1 MTDATTALKKA
12 HIRLMR
18 HPETCLYGGIMLM
31 GESTIEDGIPTA
43 YTDGKN
49 KRYGREFFQ
58 SLSLAEQSAL
68 VLHEN
73 GHVFLKHLPRHMD
86 LVKENPR
93 LANVAMDFVIN
104 DIITEIGKKAPDL
117 VKLPKGGLYDPKYH
131 NWSVREVYNDLKAE
145 MDKRKKKGNG
155 QGGQNG
161 QGTGSG
167 KNPEEM
173 QPLDEHDAEALS
185 GASVE
190 EVRKLSD
197 EISEAIQQG
206 AMLAGKFGVKVP
218 RVIQD
223 LMQPKVSWRDELRE
237 FVSSTTKGRD
247 EYTWRKMNRR
257 RMVDDIYLPTLE
269 AEKVGEIII
278 AIDTSGSI
286 GSKQLTEFATEMI
299 SICDMVSPD
308 RVRVIWWDHQ
318 VRGEQVFSDNYD
330 GLATMLKP
338 EGGGGT
344 RVSSVSELLCSENS
358 TAECLVVFTDGYVED
373 NIKWQTNIPTLWMV
387 TLARDFTPPSGRLVK
402 MEV

>member
-1 MTDATTALKKA
+1 MTDANTALKKA

-58 SLSLAEQSAL
+58 SLTLPEQSAL

-73 GHVFLKHLPRHMD
+73 GHVFLKHIPRHMD

-104 DIITEIGKKAPDL
+104 DIIMEIGKKAPDL
-117 VKLPKGGLYDPKYH
+117 VKLPKGGLYDAKYH

-145 MDKRKKKGNG
+145 MDKRKKKG
-155 QGGQNG
+155 
-161 QGTGSG
+161 TGSG

-173 QPLDEHDAEALS
+173 QPLDEHDAEALA

-223 LMQPKVSWRDELRE
+223 LMTPKVSWRDELRE
-237 FVSSTTKGRD
+237 FVSSPPRD
-247 EYTWRKMNRR
+247 EMST
-257 RMVDDIYLPTLE
+257 
-269 AEKVGEIII
+269 
-278 AIDTSGSI
+278 
-286 GSKQLTEFATEMI
+286 
-299 SICDMVSPD
+299 
-308 RVRVIWWDHQ
+308 
-318 VRGEQVFSDNYD
+318 RG
-330 GLATMLKP
+330 
-338 EGGGGT
+338 
-344 RVSSVSELLCSENS
+344 
-358 TAECLVVFTDGYVED
+358 
-373 NIKWQTNIPTLWMV
+373 
-387 TLARDFTPPSGRLVK
+387 AR
-402 MEV
+402 

>member
-145 MDKRKKKGNG
+145 MDKRKKKSNG
-155 QGGQNG
+155 QGG

-223 LMQPKVSWRDELRE
+223 LMTPKVSWRDELRE

-358 TAECLVVFTDGYVED
+358 NAECLVVFTDGYVED
-373 NIKWQTNIPTLWMV
+373 DIKWQTNIPTLWMV

>member
-1 MTDATTALKKA
+1 MTDANTALKKA

-58 SLSLAEQSAL
+58 SLTLPEQSAL

-73 GHVFLKHLPRHMD
+73 GHVFLKHIPRHMD

-117 VKLPKGGLYDPKYH
+117 VKLPKGGLYDAKYH

-155 QGGQNG
+155 QGGQ
-161 QGTGSG
+161 GTGSG
-167 KNPEEM
+167 KNPEDM
-173 QPLDEHDAEALS
+173 QPLDEHDAEALA

-190 EVRKLSD
+190 DVRKLSD

-223 LMQPKVSWRDELRE
+223 LMTPKVSWRDELRE

-257 RMVDDIYLPTLE
+257 RMVDDVYLPTLE
-269 AEKVGEIII
+269 AEKVSEIII

-286 GSKQLTEFATEMI
+286 GNRELTEFATEMI

-358 TAECLVVFTDGYVED
+358 NAECLVVFTDGYVED
-373 NIKWQTNIPTLWMV
+373 NIRWQTNIPTLWMV
-387 TLARDFTPPSGRLVK
+387 TLAREFTPPSGRLVK

>member
-1 MTDATTALKKA
+1 MTDANTALKKA

-49 KRYGREFFQ
+49 KRYGREFFE
-58 SLSLAEQSAL
+58 SLSPPEQSAL

-73 GHVFLKHLPRHMD
+73 IHVMLKHLPRHMD

-155 QGGQNG
+155 QGGQ
-161 QGTGSG
+161 GTGSG

-173 QPLDEHDAEALS
+173 QPLDEHDAEALA

-237 FVSSTTKGRD
+237 FVSSTTRGRD

-257 RMVDDIYLPTLE
+257 RMVDDIYLPTME
-269 AEKVGEIII
+269 AEKVSEIII

-286 GSKQLTEFATEMI
+286 GSTQLTEFATEMI

-330 GLATMLKP
+330 GLLTMLKP

-358 TAECLVVFTDGYVED
+358 NAECLVVFTDGYVED
-373 NIKWQTNIPTLWMV
+373 NITWQTNIPTLWMV

>member
-1 MTDATTALKKA
+1 MTDAKTALKKA

-49 KRYGREFFQ
+49 KRYGREFFE
-58 SLSLAEQSAL
+58 SLSPPEQSAL

-117 VKLPKGGLYDPKYH
+117 VKLPKGGLYDAKYH

-155 QGGQNG
+155 QGGQ
-161 QGTGSG
+161 GTGSG
-167 KNPEEM
+167 KNPEDM
-173 QPLDEHDAEALS
+173 QPLDEHDAEALA

-237 FVSSTTKGRD
+237 FISSTTKGRD

-257 RMVDDIYLPTLE
+257 RMVDDIYLPTME
-269 AEKVGEIII
+269 AEKVSEIII

-286 GSKQLTEFATEMI
+286 GSTQLTEFATEMI

-308 RVRVIWWDHQ
+308 RVRVIWWDSD

-330 GLATMLKP
+330 GLLTMLKP

-344 RVSSVSELLCSENS
+344 RVSSVSELLCKEQSN
-358 TAECLVVFTDGYVED
+358 AECLVVFTDGYVED

-387 TLARDFTPPSGRLVK
+387 TLARGFTPPSGRLVK